1 MTFMPF
7 GRKFAKHF
15 AAAMASAFAATES
28 CGRPGASG
36 APGRGGDAGRR
47 RAVVPGAEARH
58 QSPAGGAPAALF
70 DRGWLRPPRT
80 PPADAPHRSPAAA
93 EPEKPVAPA

>member
-28 CGRPGASG
+28 CGRPGACT
-36 APGRGGDAGRR
+36 P
-47 RAVVPGAEARH
+47 
-58 QSPAGGAPAALF
+58 SPAETTDVMPPWTYESRKSTVF
-70 DRGWLRPPRT
+70 CRG
-80 PPADAPHRSPAAA
+80 
-93 EPEKPVAPA
+93 V